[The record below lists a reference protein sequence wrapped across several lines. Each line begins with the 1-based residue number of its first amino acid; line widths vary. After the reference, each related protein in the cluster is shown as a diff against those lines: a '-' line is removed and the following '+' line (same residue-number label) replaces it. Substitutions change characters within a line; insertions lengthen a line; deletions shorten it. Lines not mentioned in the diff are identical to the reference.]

1 MPIADALSAYSIK
14 VRQQLRTQSKHRPN
28 FIQARRLAESV
39 IVAPGARGN
48 SFWSVGVEMARTEGI
63 RSLAGGMSAS
73 MLREV
78 VYSGIRMGTYE
89 LFKDKCAPSPHLAR
103 SGGETKR

>member
-1 MPIADALSAYSIK
+1 
-14 VRQQLRTQSKHRPN
+14 
-28 FIQARRLAESV
+28 
-39 IVAPGARGN
+39 
-48 SFWSVGVEMARTEGI
+48 MARIEGI

-89 LFKDKCAPSPHLAR
+89 LFKDKCAPSPPLGSLRPRKQNAD
-103 SGGETKR
+103 

>member
-1 MPIADALSAYSIK
+1 M
-14 VRQQLRTQSKHRPN
+14 
-28 FIQARRLAESV
+28 
-39 IVAPGARGN
+39 VAPGGRGN
-48 SFWSVGVEMARTEGI
+48 AFWSVGVEMARTEGI

-89 LFKDKCAPSPHLAR
+89 LFKDKSVFPPHQLPPT
-103 SGGETKR
+103 TKRTLTDFRSLGYTTRRRVRCLGRACH

>member
-1 MPIADALSAYSIK
+1 
-14 VRQQLRTQSKHRPN
+14 
-28 FIQARRLAESV
+28 
-39 IVAPGARGN
+39 
-48 SFWSVGVEMARTEGI
+48 MARTEGI

-89 LFKDKCAPSPHLAR
+89 LFKDKSVFPPPASPT
-103 SGGETKR
+103 TKH